1 MPALADKRV
10 RQAFGYALDRQRIT
24 DRALYGLGRPTSIA
38 CRGSRW
44 RTTRFR
50 TRRTRTISP
59 GRVICSP
66 LPTAGRTPR
75 SIQAVNTAN
84 PPIQTIAEILQQH
97 LASVGARL
105 EIQKLDNAQFT
116 SHIPKR
122 DFGSAWIATIG
133 GMNLSP
139 ATLFAGSFRVRV
151 PNTSHFETPRYK
163 QLIEQAY
170 SQTDDQRL
178 KGTLNSPAK
187 LPARK

>member
-10 RQAFGYALDRQRIT
+10 RQAFGYASDHQRIT

-66 LPTAGRTPR
+66 LPIAGRTPR
-75 SIQAVNTAN
+75 SSQAVNTAN

-97 LASVGARL
+97 LASVGAKL